1 MKAPV
6 ALVAALLVAVAGIA
20 GWQGYRALKD
30 ARSALA
36 SLQPGPIDVGFA
48 QSMILHHQQAI
59 GMAQF
64 MIDGRPPGLAHAIA
78 FAQLEELGQMR
89 GWLTLWNQPLQLAG
103 KPSMDWML
111 LGNEPPGPELS
122 RYLLDC
128 QRSPTGMTG
137 LATSEQLNALR
148 QAQGRERDRQFL
160 SLMLAHHEG
169 GIPMARFA
177 AVQARLPA
185 VRQLAGRVV
194 MEQSQEI
201 SRIQFMLQVLADADA
216 TADAAF
222 GTATKN

>member
-1 MKAPV
+1 MKTAA
-6 ALVAALLVAVAGIA
+6 ALIAALLVAAVGIA
-20 GWQGYRALKD
+20 GWQGYRTLKD
-30 ARSALA
+30 TRAALA
-36 SLQPGPIDVGFA
+36 RMEPGPIDVGFA

-59 GMAQF
+59 GMAQL
-64 MIDGRPPGLAHAIA
+64 MIDGRPPGMAHAIA

-89 GWLTLWNQPLQLAG
+89 GWLRLWNQPPQLAG

-111 LGNEPPGPELS
+111 LGNEPPGPELA

-137 LATSEQLNALR
+137 LATNEQLNALR
-148 QAQGRERDRQFL
+148 HAQGRERDRQFL
-160 SLMLAHHEG
+160 ALMLAHHEG

-177 AVQARLPA
+177 AEQARLPA
-185 VRQLAGRVV
+185 VRELAGRVV

-222 GTATKN
+222 STERKR